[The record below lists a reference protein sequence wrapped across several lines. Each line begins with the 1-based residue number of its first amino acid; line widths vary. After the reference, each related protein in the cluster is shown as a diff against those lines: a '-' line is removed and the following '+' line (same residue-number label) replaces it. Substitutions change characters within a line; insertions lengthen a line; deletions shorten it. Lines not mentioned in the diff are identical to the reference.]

1 MRVVVLGGQY
11 QIVLGGIVDE
21 VFDEACKL
29 IGDSARI
36 NAETIQENLDASAEK
51 QSVVNRLI
59 ATISGIVTPIIPAM
73 LAAGF
78 ITAIAKMAVLFGVP
92 ETNSTIQI
100 LTVAGDVLYGFFPI
114 FLKFKGG
121 KAVATSAGFL
131 LGYNVHFFLICAV
144 IFFPILFITSMVSL
158 TSLISVVLIFIA
170 SLFFH
175 DLALSIISGLLVVLI
190 YWSHRSNII
199 RLKHHQENM
208 VPFGLYYW
216 YYKKHH

>member
-1 MRVVVLGGQY
+1 MFALKFASLFILAYLIGSFPTGVLVGKIFFHKDIRKYGSGNIGTTNTFRVLGPLAGI
-11 QIVLGGIVDE
+11 IVFLVDFFKGTIPTLLPVLFHLGPHYLS
-21 VFDEACKL
+21 L
-29 IGDSARI
+29 IFG
-36 NAETIQENLDASAEK
+36 
-51 QSVVNRLI
+51 
-59 ATISGIVTPIIPAM
+59 
-73 LAAGF
+73 LAA
-78 ITAIAKMAVLFGVP
+78 
-92 ETNSTIQI
+92 I
-100 LTVAGDVLYGFFPI
+100 LGHAFPI

-170 SLFFH
+170 SLVFH

-190 YWSHRSNII
+190 YWSQRSNII
-199 RLKHHQENM
+199 PLKHLQETIL
-208 VPFGLYYW
+208 PFGLYYW

>member
-1 MRVVVLGGQY
+1 MFALKFASLFILAYLIGSFPTGVLVGKIFFHKDIRKYGSGNIGTTNTFRVLGPLAGI
-11 QIVLGGIVDE
+11 IVFLVD
-21 VFDEACKL
+21 FFK
-29 IGDSARI
+29 G
-36 NAETIQENLDASAEK
+36 T
-51 QSVVNRLI
+51 I
-59 ATISGIVTPIIPAM
+59 ATLLPVLFHLGPHYLSLIFG
-73 LAAGF
+73 LAA
-78 ITAIAKMAVLFGVP
+78 
-92 ETNSTIQI
+92 I
-100 LTVAGDVLYGFFPI
+100 LGHAFPI

-131 LGYNVHFFLICAV
+131 LGYNIHFFLICAV

-190 YWSHRSNII
+190 YCSHRSNII

>member
-1 MRVVVLGGQY
+1 MFALKFASLFILAYLIGSFPTGVLVGKIFFHKDIRKYGSGNIGTTNTFRVLGPLAGI
-11 QIVLGGIVDE
+11 IVFLVD
-21 VFDEACKL
+21 FFK
-29 IGDSARI
+29 G
-36 NAETIQENLDASAEK
+36 T
-51 QSVVNRLI
+51 I
-59 ATISGIVTPIIPAM
+59 ATLLPVLFHLGPHYLSLIFG
-73 LAAGF
+73 LAA
-78 ITAIAKMAVLFGVP
+78 
-92 ETNSTIQI
+92 I
-100 LTVAGDVLYGFFPI
+100 LGHAFPI

-131 LGYNVHFFLICAV
+131 LGYNIHFFLICAV

-199 RLKHHQENM
+199 RLKQHQENM

>member
-1 MRVVVLGGQY
+1 MFALKFASFFILAYLIGSFPTGVLVGKIFFHKDIRKYGSGNIGTTNTFRVLGPLAGI
-11 QIVLGGIVDE
+11 IVFLVD
-21 VFDEACKL
+21 FFK
-29 IGDSARI
+29 G
-36 NAETIQENLDASAEK
+36 T
-51 QSVVNRLI
+51 I
-59 ATISGIVTPIIPAM
+59 ATLLPVLFHLGPHYLSLIFG
-73 LAAGF
+73 LAA
-78 ITAIAKMAVLFGVP
+78 
-92 ETNSTIQI
+92 I
-100 LTVAGDVLYGFFPI
+100 LGHAFPI

-131 LGYNVHFFLICAV
+131 LGYNIHFFLICAV